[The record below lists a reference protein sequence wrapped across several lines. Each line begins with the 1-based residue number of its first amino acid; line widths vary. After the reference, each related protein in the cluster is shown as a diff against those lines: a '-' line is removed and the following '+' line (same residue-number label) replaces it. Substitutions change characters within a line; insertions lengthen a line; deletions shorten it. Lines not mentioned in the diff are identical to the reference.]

1 MQKEYNSN
9 SCYIFFY
16 HFRTLKSLQLMLF
29 SYKIKWFMGLNCTS
43 LDTLE
48 IPIFY
53 RIWTE
58 SNEGSENLKLFI
70 SLHDLFNF
78 QTL

>member
-1 MQKEYNSN
+1 MVYGSKL
-9 SCYIFFY
+9 YIFR
-16 HFRTLKSLQLMLF
+16 HLGN
-29 SYKIKWFMGLNCTS
+29 I
-43 LDTLE
+43 E
-48 IPIFY
+48 
-53 RIWTE
+53 WTE